1 LAGDARDTRREY
13 GFGALRR
20 AMLAQSP
27 HDQFAAWM
35 DAAVRAQ
42 LRDTTAMALATASGA
57 GKPGVRIVLL
67 KHFDANGYCWY
78 TDLGSHKAAD
88 LSDNLQAELLFY
100 WREFDRQIRI
110 SGTVERLADAEVDAY
125 FTSRP
130 LASKLSAAA
139 SSQSSTIEDRAA
151 LEAEYDRIERQHPDG
166 DVPRPERWGG
176 FRLVAETFEFWQGRK
191 GRLHDRFRYAIADQ
205 DWQIERLQP

>member
-1 LAGDARDTRREY
+1 
-13 GFGALRR
+13 
-20 AMLAQSP
+20 MLAQSP

-35 DAAVRAQ
+35 DAAVQAQ